1 MWSPNLGTC
10 FVLAREWLRM
20 SLMLSKGWLGWKQ
33 FIRTK
38 WARFGIKMFD
48 LCQCGSRNVCSS
60 TVYTGKGTDNTEN
73 TEVGLSGS
81 IVMQLIEPKL
91 DEGITVYLDNWY
103 NSPRLY
109 IQLQNMWTSARGRV
123 RKNCTGLLQDRDKKA
138 LKSREMEV
146 WKLSSLTYVTWNYKS
161 SVTVLSNCHGG
172 HDWHRKTGSKHK
184 PVEFQIVHYSQITS
198 TLGSAEFVDQVMQ
211 SYPLMCKTIKLYK
224 KLLLCMTRH
233 KNLQQPH
240 NLESH
245 ESRGKNGLPGLQT
258 ENRPTAW
265 LRSVMCNAF
274 YILRVKIST
283 TINPPFERQTFYHTH
298 PTKRGKQIYQSSM
311 LNVQQQ
317 GHQKKNTSNVCGM
330 QRCSHVVWAL
340 FQDSTLAT
348 TSKGKII

>member
-1 MWSPNLGTC
+1 MSHGIIKAVLLFSQTAIPGRTWLTQENRIQTQTC
-10 FVLAREWLRM
+10 RISNSALFTNN
-20 SLMLSKGWLGWKQ
+20 Q
-33 FIRTK
+33 
-38 WARFGIKMFD
+38 
-48 LCQCGSRNVCSS
+48 
-60 TVYTGKGTDNTEN
+60 YTGEHWIGWSGYAVISTD
-73 TEVGLSGS
+73 V
-81 IVMQLIEPKL
+81 
-91 DEGITVYLDNWY
+91 
-103 NSPRLY
+103 
-109 IQLQNMWTSARGRV
+109 
-123 RKNCTGLLQDRDKKA
+123 QD
-138 LKSREMEV
+138 
-146 WKLSSLTYVTWNYKS
+146 
-161 SVTVLSNCHGG
+161 
-172 HDWHRKTGSKHK
+172 HK
-184 PVEFQIVHYSQITS
+184 VVQ
-198 TLGSAEFVDQVMQ
+198 
-211 SYPLMCKTIKLYK
+211 

-283 TINPPFERQTFYHTH
+283 TINPPFERKTFYHTH

-317 GHQKKNTSNVCGM
+317 GHQKKNTSNGCGM

-348 TSKGKII
+348 TSKGKIV